1 MQIDTYCSVEKW
13 HLSGNILLQYH
24 CNVARLLL
32 VTVTDYQ
39 KVGGS
44 DRMQNCKHLVME
56 SSDSANVVDR
66 PTQESHCEHV
76 QVSIRDCVTGYGI
89 VACMDSGKIVRCRR
103 TNLEARTISIQ
114 EARRQ
119 CGICR
124 NPSHRHDMHFAATV
138 VRGSSSASGPRGTQR
153 LLRQAQ

>member
-1 MQIDTYCSVEKW
+1 MQIDTYCSVEKRL
-13 HLSGNILLQYH
+13 LSGNILLQYH

-44 DRMQNCKHLVME
+44 DRMQNFKHLVME

-89 VACMDSGKIVRCRR
+89 VAWMDSGKIVRCRHA
-103 TNLEARTISIQ
+103 NLEARTISIQ

-119 CGICR
+119 CGICP
-124 NPSHRHDMHFAATV
+124 NPSRRHDMHFAATV
-138 VRGSSSASGPRGTQR
+138 ARGSSSASGPRGAQR
-153 LLRQAQ
+153 LLHQAQ

>member
-44 DRMQNCKHLVME
+44 DRIENCKHLVVE
-56 SSDSANVVDR
+56 SSDRAKDCDR
-66 PTQESHCEHV
+66 PTQ
-76 QVSIRDCVTGYGI
+76 
-89 VACMDSGKIVRCRR
+89 
-103 TNLEARTISIQ
+103 
-114 EARRQ
+114 
-119 CGICR
+119 
-124 NPSHRHDMHFAATV
+124 
-138 VRGSSSASGPRGTQR
+138 
-153 LLRQAQ
+153 